1 MFQDFETVTC
11 FFPDSS
17 DRLDIKT
24 PLKRTQYEMGK
35 FWVRWARWVIIR
47 GRVGWRQSFLFATQL
62 INLSSLEIYIKLWQV
77 VRKV

>member
-47 GRVGWRQSFLFATQL
+47 GRVGWRQSFLFATFL
-62 INLSSLEIYIKLWQV
+62 RAVYVIYSRIERGETQAFA
-77 VRKV
+77 